1 MALIVFSVLAG
12 SFWVGVVG
20 SGVTFAIA
28 FLSYTL
34 ITGEA
39 GVISLCQITF
49 AGIGAITTAEL
60 ASNAHLPMPLALL
73 GAGLIVVPVAGFTWL
88 SHNAPG

>member
-1 MALIVFSVLAG
+1 
-12 SFWVGVVG
+12 VG

-60 ASNAHLPMPLALL
+60 ASNAHFPVPLALL
-73 GAGLIVVPVAGFTWL
+73 CAGLIVVPVAGVLGYLTT
-88 SHNAPG
+88 APR